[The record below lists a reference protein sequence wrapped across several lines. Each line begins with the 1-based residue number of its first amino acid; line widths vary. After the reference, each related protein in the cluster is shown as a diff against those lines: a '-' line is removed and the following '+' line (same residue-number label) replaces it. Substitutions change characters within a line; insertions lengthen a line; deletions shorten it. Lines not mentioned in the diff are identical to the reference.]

1 MSERKGVD
9 ISNESLKYSCFSK
22 LYFHFWKFILRKTEQ
37 LQTFV
42 TVVIDLRDRVL
53 PGIDQFKLC
62 TTGFP
67 TG

>member
-42 TVVIDLRDRVL
+42 TVVIH
-53 PGIDQFKLC
+53 
-62 TTGFP
+62 
-67 TG
+67 